1 MIRPPPGST
10 STDTLVPYTTLFR
23 SAVAEVGKALGL
35 PRDLTKM
42 LTGLVWGWSVEGI
55 TDEQI
60 STLNL
65 NAEDHRLKLTLE
77 LARQLI
83 GTPRHLSQHPGGLVL
98 TPERPDALVPIAPAR
113 LHDRQ
118 IHERDKD
125 DHAVGTQQKAAR
137 T

>member
-1 MIRPPPGST
+1 MST
-10 STDTLVPYTTLFR
+10 RSATLVPYTSLFR
-23 SAVAEVGKALGL
+23 SAVVTRYRTRGAVAEVGKALGL

-77 LARQLI
+77 LARQLRSEEH
-83 GTPRHLSQHPGGLVL
+83 TSELQSLMSSSY
-98 TPERPDALVPIAPAR
+98 
-113 LHDRQ
+113 
-118 IHERDKD
+118 
-125 DHAVGTQQKAAR
+125 AVFC
-137 T
+137 